1 MLDGSQFPLT
11 IRCPNDGAEICK
23 NCRYYGSV
31 TTTDTTWYC
40 ARTIAEVDP
49 NASCEYWKTAK
60 QTNADRIRAMTD
72 EEFAMQIASFSD
84 CYKCIAVKDDCCLN
98 EDACAKA
105 WLDWLKEECER

>member
-1 MLDGSQFPLT
+1 MVQDNCSKPLPYM
-11 IRCPNDGAEICK
+11 IPCPRDGAKICK

-60 QTNADRIRAMTD
+60 QTNADRIRSMTD
-72 EEFAMQIASFSD
+72 EELADEILRWFNWLNAVDWQSD
-84 CYKCIAVKDDCCLN
+84 RIIN
-98 EDACAKA
+98 
-105 WLDWLKEECER
+105 WLKEEDDET